1 MARAVGVAAGVVAVL
16 VAAGAA
22 TWFFVVRDTTEPV
35 GVEEAV
41 TSFRTDTEPGA
52 EESPVPKGVYV
63 YDTKGLEKT
72 DALLGEKHE
81 YPAQTTI
88 TVTAV
93 DCGASLL
100 WRPVKGRST
109 RFVLCTTP
117 DGWELRSQDERH
129 TFYGR
134 TEKTTYRCAHALIRP
149 TGGITEWDVSC
160 TTGTADE
167 TGTGTL
173 VGREPIQVG
182 SKTVEAEHV
191 RRETTLSGETRGTT
205 THDIW
210 FDSATGVAVKLV
222 LVSHTAN
229 DSPIGEVHYD
239 EDVTLVLTS
248 LEPRR

>member
-1 MARAVGVAAGVVAVL
+1 MSRAVGVAAGVVAVL
-16 VAAGAA
+16 VLAGAA

-35 GVEEAV
+35 GVDEAV
-41 TSFRTDTEPGA
+41 TSFRTDTEPGTA
-52 EESPVPKGVYV
+52 ESPIPEGVYV
-63 YDTKGLEKT
+63 YATDGSEKT
-72 DALLGEKHE
+72 DAFLGEKHD

-88 TVTAV
+88 TVTAFG
-93 DCGASLL
+93 CGASLL

-109 RFVLCTTP
+109 RFVVCATP
-117 DGWELRSQDERH
+117 DGWELRTQDERH

-134 TEKTTYRCAHALIRP
+134 TEKTTYHCEDALIRP
-149 TGGITEWDVSC
+149 TAGTTEWDVSC
-160 TTGTADE
+160 STGTTDE
-167 TGTGTL
+167 TGTAGF
-173 VGREPIQVG
+173 VGHETVRVG
-182 SKTVEAEHV
+182 GEEVEAEHV

-205 THDIW
+205 THDLW
-210 FDSATGVAVKLV
+210 FHPETGVPVKLV